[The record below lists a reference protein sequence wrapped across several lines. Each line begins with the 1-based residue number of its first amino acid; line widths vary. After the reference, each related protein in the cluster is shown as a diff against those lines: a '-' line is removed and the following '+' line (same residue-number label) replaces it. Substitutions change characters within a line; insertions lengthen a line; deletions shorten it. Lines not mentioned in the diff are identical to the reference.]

1 MSGESKSP
9 ADVVEGIEIGANFFL
24 KKPLAIVEI
33 DAYVKLALKSQQ
45 PDEKQYRFG
54 QCVFIP
60 TE

>member
-1 MSGESKSP
+1 SGESKSP

-33 DAYVKLALKSQQ
+33 DVYVKLALKSQQ
-45 PDEKQYRFG
+45 PDEEQYRFG